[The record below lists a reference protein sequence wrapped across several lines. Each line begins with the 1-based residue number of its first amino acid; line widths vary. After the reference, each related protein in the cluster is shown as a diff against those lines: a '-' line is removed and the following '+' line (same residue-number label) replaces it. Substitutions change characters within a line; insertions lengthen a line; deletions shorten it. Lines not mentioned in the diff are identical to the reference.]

1 MKKAYLY
8 EKIPQNDKIKCQ
20 LCAHNCIIS
29 NGKRGICQ
37 VRENQNGTLVSLV
50 YGMLISQNN
59 DPIEKKPLFHFLPG
73 TKSYSIS
80 TVGCNFQ
87 CLHCQ
92 NYYISQY
99 PRLNNGE
106 ITGEEV
112 SPSEVV
118 NDAIISGAK
127 SISYTYVEPTIF
139 YEFAHDTGI
148 IARENGL
155 KNVFVSNGY
164 MSKETCKH
172 SVKFLDGI
180 NIDLKAF
187 TDKFY
192 KEVCKA
198 RLQPVLDSIKL
209 MHELGVWVEVTTL
222 VIPGWNDSEAELRE
236 IAKFIKTI
244 SDSIPWHVTG
254 FYPTYKMLDRPP
266 TPVATLR
273 RAREIGLEEGLR
285 FVYEGNVPGEGG
297 ESTYCPSCNE
307 LLIKR
312 YGFTIL
318 ENRLSDGKCP
328 KCGEIIEGVW
338 N

>member
-50 YGMLISQNN
+50 YGKLISQNN